1 MNNSLPQD
9 DGRFATEGRIDA
21 EFYEKNK
28 RFLLPW
34 GRHAVAAAAIMAIYA
49 VLALLYED
57 GSFIAWGAL
66 YALAISGLY
75 FVQRWRAVKAL
86 SARLREAVPEGCCL
100 MRTSFGE
107 DGIRIANKTTGSSL
121 VLSYDKLRKMAETDA
136 YLLLV
141 SKARQMAVVYRECLS
156 KDKYE
161 ELCSF
166 LESKC
171 PGIKVYR

>member
-49 VLALLYED
+49 VLALVYED

-75 FVQRWRAVKAL
+75 FFQRWRAVKAL
-86 SARLREAVPEGCCL
+86 SARLREAVPEGL
-100 MRTSFGE
+100 
-107 DGIRIANKTTGSSL
+107 L
-121 VLSYDKLRKMAETDA
+121 PDA
-136 YLLLV
+136 HLLWGGRY
-141 SKARQMAVVYRECLS
+141 SHR
-156 KDKYE
+156 
-161 ELCSF
+161 
-166 LESKC
+166 
-171 PGIKVYR
+171 

>member
-1 MNNSLPQD
+1 
-9 DGRFATEGRIDA
+9 
-21 EFYEKNK
+21 
-28 RFLLPW
+28 
-34 GRHAVAAAAIMAIYA
+34 
-49 VLALLYED
+49 
-57 GSFIAWGAL
+57 
-66 YALAISGLY
+66 
-75 FVQRWRAVKAL
+75 
-86 SARLREAVPEGCCL
+86 

-121 VLSYDKLRKMAETDA
+121 VLSYDKLRKMAETDT